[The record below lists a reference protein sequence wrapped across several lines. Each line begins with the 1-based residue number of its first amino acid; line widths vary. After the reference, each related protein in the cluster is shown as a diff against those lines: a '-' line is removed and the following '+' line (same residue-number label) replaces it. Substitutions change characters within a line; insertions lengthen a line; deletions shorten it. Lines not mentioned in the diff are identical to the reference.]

1 MHRINKE
8 ADNNP
13 KKLRISLDTK
23 AVVKIGDYSRGGY
36 NRQGENAFDHDYAS
50 TDKLTPFGIL
60 LPQTK
65 ESFFWMATSKVTAD
79 FMVDRLEELLPNL
92 LDRYPGLETLVINAD
107 NGCESSGQRTQWLE
121 RLSQLA
127 DTYRVTIEL
136 AYYPPYH
143 SKYNPIERCW
153 GILENHW
160 RGELLT
166 TIEKAVGLARS
177 MTYAGIKPKVRL
189 VKKIY
194 QSGVK
199 LTKKEML
206 KLEKRLLRKTELE
219 KWFIKITPLNRS
231 CN

>member
-1 MHRINKE
+1 VHRINKE

-92 LDRYPGLETLVINAD
+92 LDRYKER
-107 NGCESSGQRTQWLE
+107 NG
-121 RLSQLA
+121 
-127 DTYRVTIEL
+127 
-136 AYYPPYH
+136 
-143 SKYNPIERCW
+143 
-153 GILENHW
+153 
-160 RGELLT
+160 
-166 TIEKAVGLARS
+166 
-177 MTYAGIKPKVRL
+177 
-189 VKKIY
+189 
-194 QSGVK
+194 
-199 LTKKEML
+199 
-206 KLEKRLLRKTELE
+206 
-219 KWFIKITPLNRS
+219 
-231 CN
+231 